1 MAAVNI
7 CSDFGAPQ
15 NKVSQHFHCFP
26 IYLPWSDT
34 TRCHDLSFLN
44 VEFLGS
50 FFTLLFHLHQEASA
64 PSHLLYQQRS
74 ILGCGTQGSDADLLC
89 RLLSILPSTN
99 QLLCSP
105 PRLWMS
111 LSIQSDPPP
120 VKALPSVWDSFL
132 IHSSLPGAQA
142 CPDSFPF
149 LFPLSYLVMW
159 RFSCPFG
166 CLRSSAGIH

>member
-1 MAAVNI
+1 MAAI
-7 CSDFGAPQ
+7 TIYSDFGAQ
-15 NKVSQHFHCFP
+15 ENKVRHCFQFP
-26 IYLPWSDT
+26 HLFPMKWWDQRPWS
-34 TRCHDLSFLN
+34 SFSECW
-44 VEFLGS
+44 V
-50 FFTLLFHLHQEASA
+50 FTLLFHLHQEASA